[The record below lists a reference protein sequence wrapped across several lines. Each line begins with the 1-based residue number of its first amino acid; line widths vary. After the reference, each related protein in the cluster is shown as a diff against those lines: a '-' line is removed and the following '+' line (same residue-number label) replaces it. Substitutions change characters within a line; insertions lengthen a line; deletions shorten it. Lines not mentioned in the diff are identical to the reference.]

1 MMLSGIRR
9 LVLVGMVIL
18 AAVPF
23 GSAAAPPSAC
33 LAVGDSLAAGV
44 GSTLPRERSAAV
56 LLCEW
61 ASTYLGEKSELVS
74 LAVPGERTESFLSG
88 GQAERLRQTVA
99 RLRAEG
105 RAIRFVLI
113 SLGGNDVLQLRAAD
127 EVEREEQLAAFEA
140 NYAEAMRVIR
150 SAVGDVPLLA
160 LTLYDPTEGDASAPR
175 SDSWWIAQ
183 FDRAIRAGAESV
195 GALVVDLDKEFRG
208 RTDEWTWWP
217 VDIHPTNAGYA
228 AIARAAWRAL
238 AWDRQAPQVVIERP
252 EAGSRVERRF
262 LTVRARISDLGGIER
277 VGLWVDGQEIGTLD
291 PLPGADEWITL
302 WETPWPLPGP
312 PLRLEVRA
320 VDRAGNE
327 GRAAVELVRP

>member
-1 MMLSGIRR
+1 MMPFGMRR
-9 LVLVGMVIL
+9 LVLVAIVMVT
-18 AAVPF
+18 AVPF

-44 GSTLPRERSAAV
+44 GSTLPRERSAAA

-61 ASTYLGEKSELVS
+61 ASAYWGEKGELLS
-74 LAVPGERTESFLSG
+74 LAVPGESTESFLRG
-88 GQAERLRQTVA
+88 GQVERLRQTMA
-99 RLRAEG
+99 RLRGEG

-113 SLGGNDVLQLRAAD
+113 SLGGNDLLQLGAAD
-127 EVEREEQLAAFEA
+127 EIEREEQVAAFEA
-140 NYAEAMRVIR
+140 NYAEAMRAVR

-160 LTLYDPTEGDASAPR
+160 LTLYDPTEGDSSAPR

-183 FDRAIRAGAESV
+183 FDRAIRAGAEPV
-195 GALVVDLDKEFRG
+195 GALVVDLDREFRG
-208 RTDEWTWWP
+208 RTNEWTWWP
-217 VDIHPTNAGYA
+217 VDIHPTNEGYA

-262 LTVRARISDLGGIER
+262 VTVRARIRDLGGIER
-277 VGLWVDGQEIGTLD
+277 VGLWVDGREIGTLD
-291 PLPGADEWITL
+291 PLPGTDEWITL
-302 WETPWPLPGP
+302 WETPWPRPGP
-312 PLRLEVRA
+312 PLRLEIRA

-327 GRAAVELVRP
+327 GQAAVELVRP

>member
-1 MMLSGIRR
+1 
-9 LVLVGMVIL
+9 
-18 AAVPF
+18 
-23 GSAAAPPSAC
+23 

-113 SLGGNDVLQLRAAD
+113 SLGGNDVLQLQTAD

-183 FDRAIRAGAESV
+183 FDRAIRANAESV

-252 EAGSRVERRF
+252 ETGSHVKRRF

-291 PLPGADEWITL
+291 PLPEADEWITL

-312 PLRLEVRA
+312 SLRLEVRA

>member
-1 MMLSGIRR
+1 MMSSGIRR
-9 LVLVGMVIL
+9 LVLVGMVVL

-23 GSAAAPPSAC
+23 GSVAAPPSVC
-33 LAVGDSLAAGV
+33 LVVGDSLAAGV
-44 GSTLPRERSAAV
+44 GSTLPRERSAAA

-61 ASTYLGEKSELVS
+61 ASTYWGEKSELVS
-74 LAVPGERTESFLSG
+74 LAVPGESTESFLRG
-88 GQAERLRQTVA
+88 GQVERLRQTMA

-105 RAIRFVLI
+105 RTIRFVLI
-113 SLGGNDVLQLRAAD
+113 SLGGNDLLQLQTSD
-127 EVEREEQLAAFEA
+127 EVTRDQQLAAFEV

-183 FDRAIRAGAESV
+183 FDRAIRAGAEPV
-195 GALVVDLDKEFRG
+195 GALVVDLNKEFRG
-208 RTDEWTWWP
+208 RANEWTWWP
-217 VDIHPTNAGYA
+217 VDIHPTNEGYA

-262 LTVRARISDLGGIER
+262 VTVRARIRDRGGIER

-291 PLPGADEWITL
+291 PLPGTDEWITL